1 MEEKRTKTNN
11 RTRLIGEIQMK
22 DPKEMKDWWRE
33 PKNKDLWLNELIEKA
48 TDVVE
53 GYEQYLLNRV
63 NYDELAKLVKEL
75 RSILPI
81 STPNDKE
88 E

>member
-1 MEEKRTKTNN
+1 
-11 RTRLIGEIQMK
+11 MK